1 MVRNLVGTL
10 VLIGSGEKDINWI
23 DDLLE
28 SKGRI
33 RAGKKFPASGLYLIN
48 VEYDS
53 KFNIDMKINYPKY
66 H

>member
-23 DDLLE
+23 DDLLK
-28 SKGRI
+28 SKERDK
-33 RAGKKFPASGLYLIN
+33 AGKQFPACGLYLIN
-48 VEYDS
+48 IEYDP
-53 KFNIDMKINYPKY
+53 KFKIDMRINYPIY